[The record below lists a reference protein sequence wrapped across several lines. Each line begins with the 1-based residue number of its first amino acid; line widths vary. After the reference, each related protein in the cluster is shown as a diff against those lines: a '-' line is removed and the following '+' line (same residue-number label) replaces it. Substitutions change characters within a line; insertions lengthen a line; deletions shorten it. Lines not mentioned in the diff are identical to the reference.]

1 MVINSREANIATIF
15 DKSLQAHNV
24 GNLS

>member
-1 MVINSREANIATIF
+1 MAINSREANIATIF